1 MTKEEELEK
10 ERIKREKIRKF
21 ESPIPFVIL
30 LRNLIFGKAK
40 PDIYTRIVFYISSAI
55 GLMFLLWNCI
65 SYFSLVSREWIF
77 NNKGIDIESII
88 ERRGIELGFEGADFI
103 NRLQTVSAIAIICWC
118 FFFAGMVLLYRKKRT
133 FIYFTIIPVV
143 FYVFMNTV
151 YLTFGYF
158 LSDTTTFDKIGILI
172 LALCLPIHSYL
183 MKNEREGGS
192 ISFFGDHQEET
203 DAPDSIE

>member
-118 FFFAGMVLLYRKKRT
+118 FFFAV
-133 FIYFTIIPVV
+133 
-143 FYVFMNTV
+143 N
-151 YLTFGYF
+151 
-158 LSDTTTFDKIGILI
+158 
-172 LALCLPIHSYL
+172 
-183 MKNEREGGS
+183 
-192 ISFFGDHQEET
+192 
-203 DAPDSIE
+203 